1 MSAATRESPS
11 ELAERA
17 LALAGAS
24 DVQVTVV
31 REHAL
36 SSRFA
41 RSAPTQATAVDDT
54 EVEILVVHDG
64 HAALASTNRLA
75 ADALRATA
83 GRAAAAARAAG
94 RSGPGCYPGL
104 LEPGT
109 DAVRAADGFDAATAL
124 LDPQQAGAALSDAFA
139 AAAEHSLEA
148 FGIWT
153 AGAVR
158 TAIASSTGLRRDEE
172 VTDAFMKVI
181 CRDDHGRSGF
191 ASATARAAATIDAR
205 ALAGV
210 AAATVGREPL
220 AELGP
225 GSYPVVLEPAA
236 VGALLEFLGDLAFNG
251 RSHAEGR
258 GALSDQ
264 LGTAVVAPAIDLSDD
279 PGGAGTLP
287 RGFDLEGV
295 AKAPLAL
302 VERGVA
308 RAVVHD
314 RRSAALAGGAARSTG
329 HATRPAGAPSGP
341 SPTNLVLGGG
351 DAADAAALAAPI
363 ERGIYVTRLW
373 YVNTVREKE
382 TLLTGMT
389 RDGTFLIEDGAIT
402 RPLRDVRFTDSVLR
416 LLTATQALT
425 RDQRLVSEGDLYG
438 RRFARGVLCPALR
451 ADGFRVTGATR

>member
-1 MSAATRESPS
+1 M
-11 ELAERA
+11 
-17 LALAGAS
+17 
-24 DVQVTVV
+24 
-31 REHAL
+31 
-36 SSRFA
+36 
-41 RSAPTQATAVDDT
+41 
-54 EVEILVVHDG
+54 
-64 HAALASTNRLA
+64 
-75 ADALRATA
+75 
-83 GRAAAAARAAG
+83 
-94 RSGPGCYPGL
+94 
-104 LEPGT
+104 
-109 DAVRAADGFDAATAL
+109 
-124 LDPQQAGAALSDAFA
+124 
-139 AAAEHSLEA
+139 
-148 FGIWT
+148 
-153 AGAVR
+153 R